1 MARLLILTGV
11 ILGVLWFLH
20 WFRRTPP
27 AQVARTLRQL
37 VLWTLIGVLLLAVA
51 TGRLNPLF
59 AALGALIPVVFR
71 LLQLAQLLPALHRV
85 LRSLGLGGSGLLGG
99 SGPAGGGTGPAAGSG
114 PAGAQASEIRTR
126 FLLMRLDHGS
136 GAMDGE
142 VLDGPFVGR
151 RLSDLG
157 LDELLRMLELYRDQ
171 DAQSAA
177 VLEAYLDRERG
188 PEWREQAADGGVDKA
203 AGQASASGG
212 PLSESEAWA
221 ILGLAP
227 GADAEAI
234 RAAHRRLMQK
244 LHPDRG
250 GSDYLAAKINE
261 AKRVL
266 LKERS

>member
-1 MARLLILTGV
+1 MARLLILAGV
-11 ILGVLWFLH
+11 VLGVLWFLH

-27 AQVARTLRQL
+27 AQVASTLRR
-37 VLWTLIGVLLLAVA
+37 VALWALIGVLVLAVA
-51 TGRLNPLF
+51 TGRLNPIF
-59 AALGALIPVVFR
+59 AAIGALIPVVFR
-71 LLQLAQLLPALHRV
+71 LLQLAQLLPALQRV
-85 LRSLGLGGSGLLGG
+85 LRSLGLGGPGLLGG
-99 SGPAGGGTGPAAGSG
+99 SGPAGGGTGPGAAPGQ
-114 PAGAQASEIRTR
+114 AGAQVSEIRTR

-136 GAMDGE
+136 GVMDGE
-142 VLDGPFVGR
+142 VLEGPFAGR

-157 LDELLRMLELYRDQ
+157 LDALLRMLELYRDQ
-171 DAQSAA
+171 DVQSAA

-188 PEWREQAADGGVDKA
+188 PEWREQATAGGGEGTT
-203 AGQASASGG
+203 GQARAAGG

-266 LKERS
+266 LKERA

>member
-1 MARLLILTGV
+1 MVRLLILGGV

-27 AQVARTLRQL
+27 AQVAGTLRK
-37 VLWTLIGVLLLAVA
+37 VALWTLIGVLLFAVA
-51 TGRLNPLF
+51 TGRLNPVF
-59 AALGALIPVVFR
+59 AAIGALIPVVFR
-71 LLQLAQLLPALHRV
+71 LIQLAQLLPALQRI

-99 SGPAGGGTGPAAGSG
+99 AGPAAGGPGPGAGSG
-114 PAGAQASEIRTR
+114 SGGAQVSEIRTR

-136 GAMDGE
+136 GAMDGD
-142 VLDGPFVGR
+142 VLEGPFAGR
-151 RLSDLG
+151 RLSDLVLG
-157 LDELLRMLELYRDQ
+157 ELLRMLELYRDQ
-171 DAQSAA
+171 DGQSAA

-188 PEWREQAADGGVDKA
+188 PDWRDQDHTGSGSA
-203 AGQASASGG
+203 ASARAASGR
-212 PLSESEAWA
+212 LSESEAWA

-227 GADAEAI
+227 GADAAAI

>member
-1 MARLLILTGV
+1 MARLLILAGV
-11 ILGVLWFLH
+11 VLGVLWFLH

-27 AQVARTLRQL
+27 AQVARTLRR
-37 VLWTLIGVLLLAVA
+37 VGLWALIGVLVLAAA
-51 TGRLNPLF
+51 TGRLNPIF
-59 AALGALIPVVFR
+59 AAIGALIPVVIR
-71 LLQLAQLLPALHRV
+71 LIQVAQLLPALQRV

-99 SGPAGGGTGPAAGSG
+99 SGPAGGSPGVGPGAS
-114 PAGAQASEIRTR
+114 GAQASEIRTR

-136 GAMDGE
+136 GVMDGE
-142 VLDGPFVGR
+142 VLEGPFAGR
-151 RLSDLG
+151 RLSDLE
-157 LDELLRMLELYRDQ
+157 LDAVLRMLELYRDQ
-171 DAQSAA
+171 DGQSAA

-188 PEWREQAADGGVDKA
+188 PEWRDQDQAASGVGKT
-203 AGQASASGG
+203 GQATSAGG
-212 PLSESEAWA
+212 ALSEADAWA

-227 GADAEAI
+227 GADAAAI

-266 LKERS
+266 LKERA